1 MTDEPVLPRYR
12 KAPKRFNEGAQP
24 HRYTSPE
31 ERYCQA
37 YFEVLDLAGGEIEKP
52 TTKIFRKFQ
61 KLLPN
66 ISEERLI
73 WLMKIQ
79 LPMLPDAISTAFA
92 GSLIRVQ
99 KVTNV
104 RTIADTF
111 NQSEI
116 VKGMLSEVDK
126 LLRGYLTFPVT
137 SATAERSFSSLRRI
151 KTFLRSTMTHQRL
164 NNLFLLYVHTAQ
176 TESLDLVAVA
186 KEFVSANSRRL
197 NYFGKF

>member
-37 YFEVLDLAGGEIEKP
+37 YFEVLDLAGGEIEKRFDQP
-52 TTKIFRKFQ
+52 DLAVVREVESLLIGAANHEDIQKIPEAVAQYFRGKID
-61 KLLPN
+61 LAHL
-66 ISEERLI
+66 
-73 WLMKIQ
+73 KIQ

-126 LLRGYLTFPVT
+126 LLRGYLTLQAPLP
-137 SATAERSFSSLRRI
+137 RGHSLP
-151 KTFLRSTMTHQRL
+151 
-164 NNLFLLYVHTAQ
+164 
-176 TESLDLVAVA
+176 
-186 KEFVSANSRRL
+186 FVGSKPS
-197 NYFGKF
+197 